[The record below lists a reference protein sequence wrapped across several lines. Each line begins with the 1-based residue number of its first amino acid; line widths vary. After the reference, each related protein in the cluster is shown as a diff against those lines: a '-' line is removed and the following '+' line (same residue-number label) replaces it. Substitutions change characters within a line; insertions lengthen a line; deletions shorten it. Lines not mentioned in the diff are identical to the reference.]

1 MEEAN
6 EASPRHSRI
15 SKGMIL
21 VTSPLK
27 LLDRTTKGTPDRAA
41 ILASYQEE
49 IEEAYSLRARESG
62 LGAGGRATDDKAKT

>member
-6 EASPRHSRI
+6 QVSPRHSRI

-27 LLDRTTKGTPDRAA
+27 LLDRTTKGTPDRTA
-41 ILASYQEE
+41 ILANYQEE
-49 IEEAYSLRARESG
+49 IEEAYRVRESRLCERKRDG
-62 LGAGGRATDDKAKT
+62 CYK